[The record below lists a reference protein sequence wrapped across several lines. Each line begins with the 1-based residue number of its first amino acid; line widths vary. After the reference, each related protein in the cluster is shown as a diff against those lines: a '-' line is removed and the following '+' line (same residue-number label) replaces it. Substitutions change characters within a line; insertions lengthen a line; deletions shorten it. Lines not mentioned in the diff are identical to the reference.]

1 MFFHNNGLGCP
12 IFWRCSYWAT
22 NHFLKTGLNSMK
34 ATSLVSFLYGVYQSP
49 YEKNYSVGLR
59 RILCSL
65 KWEDASLESSCH
77 HERSDEFAFRMW
89 NIWAKS
95 WKNQGSRKHTHHWV
109 HGRVSKI
116 WLPIDCETPVSVRRV
131 ALSCCWHFNYNGR
144 STIFKWEFSIAMLVF
159 GGVVL
164 SGFSKVC
171 DKTFKYL
178 WNHRANRLFFTSM
191 CPTKWLANV
200 CNYHTLLLHFFSDTV
215 RSFFA
220 S

>member
-1 MFFHNNGLGCP
+1 
-12 IFWRCSYWAT
+12 
-22 NHFLKTGLNSMK
+22 MK

-59 RILCSL
+59 RVLCSL

-77 HERSDEFAFRMW
+77 HDRSDEFAFRMW

-159 GGVVL
+159 GGVSVSL
-164 SGFSKVC
+164 ALPAVHFLLQLTEPIPIPDGSSSLPSRHPLGTKASGQHCKIALP
-171 DKTFKYL
+171 KALKK
-178 WNHRANRLFFTSM
+178 R
-191 CPTKWLANV
+191 
-200 CNYHTLLLHFFSDTV
+200 
-215 RSFFA
+215 
-220 S
+220 